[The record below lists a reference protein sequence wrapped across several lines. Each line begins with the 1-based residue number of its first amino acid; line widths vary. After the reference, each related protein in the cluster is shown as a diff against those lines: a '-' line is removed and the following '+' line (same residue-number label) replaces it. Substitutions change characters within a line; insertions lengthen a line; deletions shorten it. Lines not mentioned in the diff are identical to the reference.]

1 MKLIY
6 ILKCRPSI
14 SLTKGVLILMKK
26 LLPFLKPYWAASLL
40 APLLM
45 LLEVSMDLL
54 QPRLMA
60 SIIDEGIMTNNLD
73 HIQETGLFMI
83 VVALIGLVG
92 GAGCTIFSSIAAQ
105 HFGKDLRIRLFEQI
119 QSFSFRNLDERKT
132 GSLITRLTN
141 DVVQLQA
148 FIQMVLRIFVRT
160 PLLLI
165 GSLAMAIMLSPNLA
179 FILVVSVPVLFF
191 ILYLLT
197 KRSFPLFTKMQ
208 SKLDHVNTVLQENLS
223 GVRVI
228 KAFVRR
234 DYEEQRFN
242 KTNDDYTQ
250 AAIRANRLMAL
261 SMPLMTL
268 VLNVSI
274 VAVLWFGGLQYYQ
287 GSLEIGK
294 LIAFI
299 NYVTQLLMSMLMLS
313 NMLVFVS
320 RAKVSADRVNEVL
333 STYSEIENPI
343 HPKHMSSDNEGSI
356 EFSNVSFSYHNQK
369 DDLVLTDI
377 SFKAEAGQMVAILG
391 ATGAGKTTLVHLIPR
406 LYEVYSGEIRVGGVP
421 IQDYDLEEL
430 RSKVA
435 VVMQQAILFSGTIR
449 DNIRYGNPSAS
460 EEQILAAA
468 KAAEAAPF
476 IEQLEKGY
484 DTVLGQKGVNLS
496 GGQKQRISLARA
508 LVTDPAILILDD
520 STSAVDLKTE
530 ANILKAMEQQ
540 KSNVTKMIIAQ
551 RISSVTKA
559 DLILV
564 LNDGMIAA
572 QGTHEELLK
581 TSSVYQDI
589 YRSQRKE
596 DISYV

>member
-1 MKLIY
+1 
-6 ILKCRPSI
+6 
-14 SLTKGVLILMKK
+14 MKK
-26 LLPFLKPYWAASLL
+26 LLPFLKPYWAASIL

-45 LLEVSMDLL
+45 LIEVFMDLL

-60 SIIDEGIMTNNLD
+60 SIVDEGIVKNDLI
-73 HIQETGLFMI
+73 HIRETGILMI
-83 VVALIGLVG
+83 GVALIGLVG
-92 GAGCTIFSSIAAQ
+92 GAGCTIFSSIASQ

-141 DVVQLQA
+141 DVVQLQT
-148 FIQMVLRIFVRT
+148 FVQMILRSFVRT
-160 PLLLI
+160 PLLLV
-165 GSLAMAIMLSPNLA
+165 GSLIMSILLSPNLT
-179 FILVVSVPVLFF
+179 LVLLVSVPVLFF
-191 ILYLLT
+191 ILYQLT
-197 KRSFPLFTKMQ
+197 KRSFPLFTKVQ
-208 SKLDHVNTVLQENLS
+208 SKLDQVNTVLQENLS

-234 DYEEQRFN
+234 NYEQERFN
-242 KTNDDYTQ
+242 GSNEDYTE

-268 VLNVSI
+268 VLNASI
-274 VAVLWFGGLQYYQ
+274 VAVLWFGGLQYFE

-333 STYSEIENPI
+333 ETQSEMISPLQ
-343 HPKHMSSDNEGSI
+343 PKQASVSKEGSI
-356 EFSNVSFSYHNQK
+356 HFSNVSFSYRN
-369 DDLVLTDI
+369 DVNDLVLKDI
-377 SFKAEAGQMVAILG
+377 SFTAEAGQTVAILG
-391 ATGAGKTTLVHLIPR
+391 ATGAGKTTLVQLIPR
-406 LYEVYSGEIRVGGVP
+406 LYDVYSGEIRVDDIPV
-421 IQDYDLEEL
+421 QDYDVDHL
-430 RSKVA
+430 RSKIA
-435 VVMQQAILFSGTIR
+435 VVMQQAILFSGTIK
-449 DNIRYGNPSAS
+449 DNIRYGNPDATD
-460 EEQILAAA
+460 EQIFAAA

-476 IEQLEKGY
+476 IEQLEHGY
-484 DTVLGQKGVNLS
+484 DTILGQKGVNLS

-508 LVTDPAILILDD
+508 LVTEPSILILDD

-530 ANILKAMEQQ
+530 AKILNALESEA
-540 KSNVTKMIIAQ
+540 KSITKIIIAQ

-564 LNDGMIAA
+564 LHDGMIAA

-581 TSSVYQDI
+581 SSSVYQDI

-596 DISYV
+596 GLSHV

>member
-1 MKLIY
+1 
-6 ILKCRPSI
+6 
-14 SLTKGVLILMKK
+14 MKK

-60 SIIDEGIMTNNLD
+60 SIIDEGIMTSNLD

-119 QSFSFRNLDERKT
+119 QSFSFHNLDERKT

-148 FIQMVLRIFVRT
+148 FVQMVLRIFVRT

-356 EFSNVSFSYHNQK
+356 EFSNVSFSYHNQE
-369 DDLVLTDI
+369 DDLVLTNI

-391 ATGAGKTTLVHLIPR
+391 ATGAGKTTLIHLIPR

>member
-1 MKLIY
+1 M
-6 ILKCRPSI
+6 
-14 SLTKGVLILMKK
+14 KGVLILMKK

-40 APLLM
+40 APMLM
-45 LLEVSMDLL
+45 LLEVFMDLL

-60 SIIDEGIMTNNLD
+60 SIVDEGIMKNDLG

-83 VVALIGLVG
+83 GAALIGLLG
-92 GAGCTIFSSIAAQ
+92 GAGCTIFSSIASQ

-141 DVVQLQA
+141 DVVQLQT
-148 FIQMVLRIFVRT
+148 FVQMILRTFVRT

-165 GSLAMAIMLSPNLA
+165 GSLVMAIMLSPNLT
-179 FILVVSVPVLFF
+179 LVLAVSVPVLFF

-234 DYEEQRFN
+234 GYEEQRFN
-242 KTNDDYTQ
+242 ESNEDYTQ

-268 VLNVSI
+268 VLNASI
-274 VAVLWFGGLQYYQ
+274 VAVLWFGGLQYFE

-333 STYSEIENPI
+333 STYSEITNPV
-343 HPKHMSSDNEGSI
+343 HPQQATRDIEGSI
-356 EFSNVSFSYHNQK
+356 EFSNVCFSYRNHE

-377 SFKAEAGQMVAILG
+377 SFKAEAGQTVAILG

-406 LYEVYSGEIRVGGVP
+406 LYEVYSGEIRVDDVP
-421 IQDYDLEEL
+421 VQDYDLKEL

-449 DNIRYGNPSAS
+449 ENIRYGNPSAS
-460 EEQILAAA
+460 DEQIMAAA

-476 IEQLEKGY
+476 IEQLEHGY

-508 LVTDPAILILDD
+508 LVTDPSILILDD

-530 ANILKAMEQQ
+530 AGILEALEKQKRNI
-540 KSNVTKMIIAQ
+540 TKVIIAQ

-572 QGTHEELLK
+572 QGTHEELLQ

-596 DISYV
+596 DTSYV

>member
-1 MKLIY
+1 
-6 ILKCRPSI
+6 
-14 SLTKGVLILMKK
+14 
-26 LLPFLKPYWAASLL
+26 
-40 APLLM
+40 
-45 LLEVSMDLL
+45 
-54 QPRLMA
+54 
-60 SIIDEGIMTNNLD
+60 
-73 HIQETGLFMI
+73 
-83 VVALIGLVG
+83 
-92 GAGCTIFSSIAAQ
+92 
-105 HFGKDLRIRLFEQI
+105 
-119 QSFSFRNLDERKT
+119 
-132 GSLITRLTN
+132 
-141 DVVQLQA
+141 
-148 FIQMVLRIFVRT
+148 
-160 PLLLI
+160 
-165 GSLAMAIMLSPNLA
+165 
-179 FILVVSVPVLFF
+179 
-191 ILYLLT
+191 
-197 KRSFPLFTKMQ
+197 
-208 SKLDHVNTVLQENLS
+208 
-223 GVRVI
+223 
-228 KAFVRR
+228 
-234 DYEEQRFN
+234 
-242 KTNDDYTQ
+242 
-250 AAIRANRLMAL
+250 
-261 SMPLMTL
+261 
-268 VLNVSI
+268 
-274 VAVLWFGGLQYYQ
+274 
-287 GSLEIGK
+287 
-294 LIAFI
+294 
-299 NYVTQLLMSMLMLS
+299 
-313 NMLVFVS
+313 
-320 RAKVSADRVNEVL
+320 
-333 STYSEIENPI
+333 
-343 HPKHMSSDNEGSI
+343 
-356 EFSNVSFSYHNQK
+356 
-369 DDLVLTDI
+369 
-377 SFKAEAGQMVAILG
+377 MVAILG

-435 VVMQQAILFSGTIR
+435 IVMQQAILFSGTIR

>member
-1 MKLIY
+1 MTKLF
-6 ILKCRPSI
+6 
-14 SLTKGVLILMKK
+14 
-26 LLPFLKPYWAASLL
+26 PFLKPYLLASLL

-60 SIIDEGIMTNNLD
+60 SIVDEGIMKNDLS
-73 HIQETGLFMI
+73 HIRETGLLMI
-83 VVALIGLVG
+83 GVALIGLLG
-92 GAGCTIFSSIAAQ
+92 GAGCTIFSSIASQ

-141 DVVQLQA
+141 DVVQLQT
-148 FIQMVLRIFVRT
+148 FVQMILRTFVRT

-165 GSLAMAIMLSPNLA
+165 GSLIMAILLSPNLTTV
-179 FILVVSVPVLFF
+179 LLVSVPVLFF

-208 SKLDHVNTVLQENLS
+208 TKLDSVNTVLQENLS

-228 KAFVRR
+228 KAFVRM
-234 DYEEQRFN
+234 DYEQERFN
-242 KTNDDYTQ
+242 RTNEDYTQ

-268 VLNVSI
+268 VLNASI
-274 VAVLWFGGLQYYQ
+274 VAVLWFGGLQYFE

-333 STYSEIENPI
+333 NTHSEIVNPLHPENVPAS
-343 HPKHMSSDNEGSI
+343 HEGSVQ
-356 EFSNVSFSYHNQK
+356 FSNVSFSYSNSA
-369 DDLVLTDI
+369 DDLVLRDI
-377 SFKAEAGQMVAILG
+377 SFTAEPGQTVAILG

-406 LYEVYSGEIRVGGVP
+406 LYEVHSGEIRVDGVLL
-421 IQDYDLEEL
+421 QDYDLDLL

-435 VVMQQAILFSGTIR
+435 VVMQQAILFSGTIK
-449 DNIRYGNPSAS
+449 DNIRYGHPSATDD
-460 EEQILAAA
+460 QIVAAA
-468 KAAEAAPF
+468 KAAEAASF
-476 IEQLEKGY
+476 IEQLEQGY
-484 DTVLGQKGVNLS
+484 DTILGQKGVNLS

-508 LVTDPAILILDD
+508 LVTEPSILILDD

-530 ANILKAMEQQ
+530 AKILKAIETEAKRM
-540 KSNVTKMIIAQ
+540 TKLIIAQ

-564 LNDGMIAA
+564 LSDGVMAA
-572 QGTHEELLK
+572 KGTHEELLR

-596 DISYV
+596 DTSHV

>member
-1 MKLIY
+1 
-6 ILKCRPSI
+6 
-14 SLTKGVLILMKK
+14 MKK

-356 EFSNVSFSYHNQK
+356 EFSNVSFSYHNQE

-406 LYEVYSGEIRVGGVP
+406 LYEVYSGEIWVGGVP

>member
-1 MKLIY
+1 
-6 ILKCRPSI
+6 
-14 SLTKGVLILMKK
+14 MKK

-45 LLEVSMDLL
+45 MLEVSMDLL

-60 SIIDEGIMTNNLD
+60 SIIDEGITKNNLD

-148 FIQMVLRIFVRT
+148 FVQMILRIFVRT
-160 PLLLI
+160 PLMLI
-165 GSLAMAIMLSPNLA
+165 GSLVMAIMLSPNLA

-208 SKLDHVNTVLQENLS
+208 SKLDQVNTVLQENLS

-228 KAFVRR
+228 KAFVRN

-287 GSLEIGK
+287 GNLEIGK

-333 STYSEIENPI
+333 STYSELENPV
-343 HPKHMSSDNEGSI
+343 HPKHASSVHEGSI
-356 EFSNVSFSYHNQK
+356 EFSNVSFSYHNQE

-377 SFKAEAGQMVAILG
+377 SFKAESGQMVAILG

-421 IQDYDLEEL
+421 VQDYDLEEL

-460 EEQILAAA
+460 DEQILAAA

-476 IEQLEKGY
+476 IERLELGY

-508 LVTDPAILILDD
+508 LVTDPSILILDD

-540 KSNVTKMIIAQ
+540 KSNITKIIIAQ

-564 LNDGMIAA
+564 LHDGKIAA
-572 QGTHEELLK
+572 QGTHEQLLK

-596 DISYV
+596 DRSYV

>member
-1 MKLIY
+1 
-6 ILKCRPSI
+6 
-14 SLTKGVLILMKK
+14 MKK

-45 LLEVSMDLL
+45 MLEVSMDLL

-60 SIIDEGIMTNNLD
+60 SIIDEGITKNNLG

-148 FIQMVLRIFVRT
+148 FVQMILRIFVRT
-160 PLLLI
+160 PLMLI
-165 GSLAMAIMLSPNLA
+165 GSLVMAIMLSPNLA

-208 SKLDHVNTVLQENLS
+208 SKLDQVNTVLQENLS

-228 KAFVRR
+228 KAFVRS

-268 VLNVSI
+268 VLNTSI

-333 STYSEIENPI
+333 NTYSELENPV
-343 HPKHMSSDNEGSI
+343 HPKRASSDHEGSI
-356 EFSNVSFSYHNQK
+356 EFSNVSFSYHNRE

-377 SFKAEAGQMVAILG
+377 SFKAEPGQMVAILG

-421 IQDYDLEEL
+421 VQDYDLEEL

-460 EEQILAAA
+460 DEQIRAAA

-476 IEQLEKGY
+476 IERLELGY

-508 LVTDPAILILDD
+508 LVTDPSILILDD

-540 KSNVTKMIIAQ
+540 KSNITKIIIAQ

-564 LNDGMIAA
+564 LNDGKIAA
-572 QGTHEELLK
+572 QGTHEQLLK

>member
-1 MKLIY
+1 
-6 ILKCRPSI
+6 
-14 SLTKGVLILMKK
+14 MKK

-119 QSFSFRNLDERKT
+119 QSFSYRNLDERKT

-148 FIQMVLRIFVRT
+148 FVQMVLRIFVRT

-179 FILVVSVPVLFF
+179 FVLVVSVPVLFF

-242 KTNDDYTQ
+242 KTNEDYTE

-343 HPKHMSSDNEGSI
+343 HPKHVSSDNGGSI
-356 EFSNVSFSYHNQK
+356 EFSNVSFSYHNQE

-406 LYEVYSGEIRVGGVP
+406 LYEVYSGEIRVGDVP

-435 VVMQQAILFSGTIR
+435 IVMQQAILFSGTIR

-460 EEQILAAA
+460 DEQILAAA

-540 KSNVTKMIIAQ
+540 KSNVTKIIIAQ

-564 LNDGMIAA
+564 LNDGKIVA

>member
-1 MKLIY
+1 M
-6 ILKCRPSI
+6 
-14 SLTKGVLILMKK
+14 KGVLILMKK

-45 LLEVSMDLL
+45 MLEVSMDLL

-60 SIIDEGIMTNNLD
+60 SIIDEGITKNNLG

-148 FIQMVLRIFVRT
+148 FVQMILRIFVRT
-160 PLLLI
+160 PLMLI
-165 GSLAMAIMLSPNLA
+165 GSLVMAIMLSPNLA

-208 SKLDHVNTVLQENLS
+208 SKLDQVNTVLQENLS

-228 KAFVRR
+228 KAFVRSN
-234 DYEEQRFN
+234 YEEQRFN

-268 VLNVSI
+268 VLNASI

-333 STYSEIENPI
+333 NTYSELENPV
-343 HPKHMSSDNEGSI
+343 HPKHASSVHEGSI
-356 EFSNVSFSYHNQK
+356 EFSNVSFSYHNQE

-377 SFKAEAGQMVAILG
+377 SFKAESGQMVAILG

-421 IQDYDLEEL
+421 VQDYDLEEL

-460 EEQILAAA
+460 DEQIRAAA

-476 IEQLEKGY
+476 IERLELGY

-508 LVTDPAILILDD
+508 LVTDPSILILDD

-540 KSNVTKMIIAQ
+540 KSNITKIIIAQ

-564 LNDGMIAA
+564 LNDGRIAA
-572 QGTHEELLK
+572 QGTHEQLLK

>member
-1 MKLIY
+1 
-6 ILKCRPSI
+6 
-14 SLTKGVLILMKK
+14 MKK

-60 SIIDEGIMTNNLD
+60 SIIDEGIMKNNLD

-83 VVALIGLVG
+83 GVALIGLVG

-119 QSFSFRNLDERKT
+119 QSYSFRNLDERKT

-148 FIQMVLRIFVRT
+148 FVQMILRIFVRT

-179 FILVVSVPVLFF
+179 FVLVVSVPVLFF

-242 KTNDDYTQ
+242 KTNEDYTQ

-268 VLNVSI
+268 VLNASI
-274 VAVLWFGGLQYYQ
+274 VAVLWFGGLQYYE
-287 GSLEIGK
+287 GTLEIGK

-343 HPKHMSSDNEGSI
+343 QPKHVSSDNEGSI
-356 EFSNVSFSYHNQK
+356 EFSNVCFSYRNHEN
-369 DDLVLTDI
+369 DLVLTDI

-406 LYEVYSGEIRVGGVP
+406 LYEVYSGEIRVGDVP
-421 IQDYDLEEL
+421 IQEYDLEEL

-435 VVMQQAILFSGTIR
+435 IVMQQAILFSGTIR

-460 EEQILAAA
+460 DEQILAAA

-508 LVTDPAILILDD
+508 LVTDPSILILDD

-540 KSNVTKMIIAQ
+540 KNNVTKIIIAQ

>member
-1 MKLIY
+1 
-6 ILKCRPSI
+6 
-14 SLTKGVLILMKK
+14 
-26 LLPFLKPYWAASLL
+26 
-40 APLLM
+40 
-45 LLEVSMDLL
+45 MDLL

-60 SIIDEGIMTNNLD
+60 SIVDEGIMKNDLS
-73 HIQETGLFMI
+73 HIRETGLLMI
-83 VVALIGLVG
+83 GVALIGLLG
-92 GAGCTIFSSIAAQ
+92 GAGCTIFSSIASQ

-141 DVVQLQA
+141 DVVQLQT
-148 FIQMVLRIFVRT
+148 FVQMILRTFVRT

-165 GSLAMAIMLSPNLA
+165 GSLIMAILLSPNLTTV
-179 FILVVSVPVLFF
+179 LLVSVPVLFF

-208 SKLDHVNTVLQENLS
+208 TKLDSVNTVLQENLS

-228 KAFVRR
+228 KAFVRM
-234 DYEEQRFN
+234 DYEQERFN
-242 KTNDDYTQ
+242 RTNEDYTQ

-268 VLNVSI
+268 VLNASI
-274 VAVLWFGGLQYYQ
+274 VAVLWFGGLQYFE

-333 STYSEIENPI
+333 NTHSEIVNPLHPENVPAS
-343 HPKHMSSDNEGSI
+343 HEGSVQ
-356 EFSNVSFSYHNQK
+356 FSNVSFSYSNSA
-369 DDLVLTDI
+369 DDLVLRDI
-377 SFKAEAGQMVAILG
+377 SFTAEPGQTVAILG

-406 LYEVYSGEIRVGGVP
+406 LYEVHSGEIRVDGVLL
-421 IQDYDLEEL
+421 QDYDLDLL

-435 VVMQQAILFSGTIR
+435 VVMQQAILFSGTIK
-449 DNIRYGNPSAS
+449 DNIRYGHPSATDD
-460 EEQILAAA
+460 QIVAAA
-468 KAAEAAPF
+468 KAAEAASF
-476 IEQLEKGY
+476 IEQLEQGY
-484 DTVLGQKGVNLS
+484 DTILGQKGVNLS

-508 LVTDPAILILDD
+508 LVTEPSILILDD

-530 ANILKAMEQQ
+530 AKILKAIETEAKRM
-540 KSNVTKMIIAQ
+540 TKLIIAQ

-564 LNDGMIAA
+564 LSDGVMAA
-572 QGTHEELLK
+572 KGTHEELLR

-596 DISYV
+596 DTSHV